1 MVNPK
6 PVRVMAITSGKG
18 GVGKTNVSVNMG
30 VSLAAMGKHVAIM
43 DADLGLANIDVLLG
57 LRPVMN
63 LSHVLAG
70 QATLDDIIL
79 EGPQGVKVIPA
90 SSGVQKMAELT
101 PTEHAGLIRAFSELS
116 VPMDILIVD
125 TAAGISDSVI
135 SFSLA
140 SQEVVVVVCDEPASI
155 TDAYALIKLMSQQHG
170 QRRFRILS
178 NMVRS
183 VQEGRDLFAKIS
195 RVTDQYLDVMLD
207 FMGMIPF
214 DEHVRKAVQRQKAV
228 VQVFPTCKASQAF
241 KNVVKKIDIWP
252 MPNRA
257 EGQIEF
263 FVERLIQYSMTEGM
277 V

>member
-1 MVNPK
+1 MANLK
-6 PVRVMAITSGKG
+6 PVRVIAVTSGKG
-18 GVGKTNVSVNMG
+18 GVGKTNVSVNLG

-57 LRPVMN
+57 LRPTMN
-63 LSHVLAG
+63 LSHVLNG
-70 QATLDDIIL
+70 QATLEEIIL
-79 EGPQGVKVIPA
+79 DGPNGIKVIPA
-90 SSGVQKMAELT
+90 ASGVQRMAELS
-101 PTEHAGLIRAFSELS
+101 PAEHAGVIRAFSELS
-116 VPMDILIVD
+116 LPMDILIVD

-140 SQEVVVVVCDEPASI
+140 SQEIIVVVCDEPASI
-155 TDAYALIKLMSQQHG
+155 TDAYALMKLMSQQHG

-178 NMVRS
+178 NMVRT

-214 DEHVRKAVQRQKAV
+214 DEHVRKSVQRQKAV
-228 VQVFPTCKASQAF
+228 VQLFPTCKASQAF
-241 KNVVKKIDIWP
+241 KNVVKKIDMWP
-252 MPNRA
+252 LPNRA

-263 FVERLIQYSMTEGM
+263 FVERLIEYSMAEGM
-277 V
+277 